1 VTQTSTPDP
10 VRFWAL
16 VAPDR
21 LALRHGGRAFTY
33 GQLNAAVQESTDA
46 FLVQGLGAGE
56 HLSLEFEPQHPLP
69 FAIAFHACHRADV
82 LPAPIG
88 TSLTPLERQALRER
102 AMVELVITSEAI
114 GATRGKAPAVAR
126 GKTSAAALESTAPTV
141 QVRDRRLDAPAALC
155 FTSGT
160 GGEPRACIL
169 THGNFFWSALQSAR
183 NLGVRPNDLWLSCLP
198 LHHVGGL
205 SILTRSAYYGT
216 GVLLHDRFDADAV
229 NKAIDAEGV
238 TLLSLVPPMLERLL
252 EGRRGRIFPTS
263 LRAALIGGGP
273 IPAAL
278 LEQAADLRLHALPTY
293 GLTEAASQV
302 TTLSLREWPA
312 GLESAGRPL
321 MFTQVE
327 IRDSDGHA
335 AGKGVEG
342 EIVVRGPTVM
352 AAYLEDEQSNA
363 AAWAGRWLKTGDVG
377 AWDAAGRLLV
387 KDRRIDRIVVGGENV
402 SPEEVERVLREHPA
416 VADACVVGIPAGS
429 WGNEVAAAIQVRGD
443 EVVTIEELRR
453 HAEPTLASFKL
464 PRRLMVLRELPRSPS
479 GKLLRR
485 VVRDRFRNQV
495 PEKELT

>member
-1 VTQTSTPDP
+1 
-10 VRFWAL
+10 
-16 VAPDR
+16 
-21 LALRHGGRAFTY
+21 
-33 GQLNAAVQESTDA
+33 
-46 FLVQGLGAGE
+46 
-56 HLSLEFEPQHPLP
+56 
-69 FAIAFHACHRADV
+69 
-82 LPAPIG
+82 
-88 TSLTPLERQALRER
+88 
-102 AMVELVITSEAI
+102 
-114 GATRGKAPAVAR
+114 
-126 GKTSAAALESTAPTV
+126 
-141 QVRDRRLDAPAALC
+141 
-155 FTSGT
+155 
-160 GGEPRACIL
+160 
-169 THGNFFWSALQSAR
+169 
-183 NLGVRPNDLWLSCLP
+183 
-198 LHHVGGL
+198 
-205 SILTRSAYYGT
+205 
-216 GVLLHDRFDADAV
+216 
-229 NKAIDAEGV
+229 
-238 TLLSLVPPMLERLL
+238 
-252 EGRRGRIFPTS
+252 
-263 LRAALIGGGP
+263 
-273 IPAAL
+273 
-278 LEQAADLRLHALPTY
+278 
-293 GLTEAASQV
+293 
-302 TTLSLREWPA
+302 
-312 GLESAGRPL
+312 

>member
-1 VTQTSTPDP
+1 MTQASTPDP
-10 VRFWAL
+10 IQFWAR

-21 LALRHGGRAFTY
+21 LALRHGGRTFTY
-33 GQLNAAVQESTDA
+33 GQLNAAVQESADA

-56 HLSLEFEPQHPLP
+56 HLSLEFEPHHPLP
-69 FAIAFHACHRADV
+69 FAIAFHSCQRADV

-88 TSLTPLERQALRER
+88 TSLTLPERQVLRER
-102 AMVELVITSEAI
+102 AMVELVLTSETI
-114 GATRGKAPAVAR
+114 GAAQ
-126 GKTSAAALESTAPTV
+126 GKTPAAAQQTAAPTV
-141 QVRDRRLDAPAALC
+141 SVRDRRLDAPAALC

-160 GGEPRACIL
+160 GGASRACIL

-183 NLGVRPNDLWLSCLP
+183 NLGVRPNDLWLDCLP

-229 NKAIDAEGV
+229 NQAIDAEGV

-321 MFTQVE
+321 MLTQVE
-327 IRDSDGHA
+327 IRDSEGHA
-335 AGKGVEG
+335 AGRGIEG

-363 AAWAGRWLKTGDVG
+363 AVRDGRWLKTGDVG
-377 AWDAAGRLLV
+377 AWDPAWRLLV
-387 KDRRIDRIVVGGENV
+387 KDRRIDRIAVGGENV
-402 SPEEVERVLREHPA
+402 SPEEVERVLREHPG
-416 VADACVVGIPAGS
+416 VADACVVGVPAGS
-429 WGNEVAAAIQVRGD
+429 WGHEVAAAIQTRGD
-443 EVVTIEELRR
+443 AVVTIEDLRR
-453 HAEPTLASFKL
+453 HAEPALASFKL
-464 PRRLMVLRELPRSPS
+464 PRRLLVLPELPRSPS

-495 PEKELT
+495 PEEELT